1 MQNFVEILEFFILGI
16 LDFQQKDFYLKIC
29 FKILLGILEFLQ
41 KRMRN
46 EKTILRCL
54 VNLSAFWR

>member
-1 MQNFVEILEFFILGI
+1 MQNFVRILEFLMQNFLGILEFFILGI

-41 KRMRN
+41 KKD
-46 EKTILRCL
+46 EK
-54 VNLSAFWR
+54 